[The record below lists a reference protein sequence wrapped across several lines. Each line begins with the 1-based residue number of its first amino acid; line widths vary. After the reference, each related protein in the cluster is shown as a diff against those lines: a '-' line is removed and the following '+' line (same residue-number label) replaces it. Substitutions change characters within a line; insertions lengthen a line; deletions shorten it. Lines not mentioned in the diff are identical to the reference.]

1 MREFIEKAKTLPC
14 PVISEGEGGGE
25 DDSHQEADGGDTSHM
40 SNDGDGD
47 GHMLS
52 EGSGQQMADEDEGN
66 GHQLLDR
73 CQPLETKVKEQ
84 MEVLNLQDP
93 LQNGK
98 DESGSVDADKDD
110 EGWTVVSSKGKGM
123 NKR

>member
-1 MREFIEKAKTLPC
+1 
-14 PVISEGEGGGE
+14 
-25 DDSHQEADGGDTSHM
+25 M

-47 GHMLS
+47 GHMSS
-52 EGSGQQMADEDEGN
+52 EGSGQQMADEDEGCSTLEGGN

-98 DESGSVDADKDD
+98 DESGSVDAGKDD